1 MIEQIGWSLVSICHS
16 TESPAGG
23 RVVEDWDLIASSLQ
37 GKGQTNELCIL
48 SVKNAE
54 SNKKY
59 TFLHSAF
66 FFSTQMSL
74 FQPVPPIY
82 AYVSLI
88 FCQTFGSKTCVS
100 KIQERNKMTNALW
113 ALPFTH
119 WLVYK

>member
-59 TFLHSAF
+59 KFLHSAF
-66 FFSTQMSL
+66 FFYT
-74 FQPVPPIY
+74 
-82 AYVSLI
+82 YVSFSACPSHKYIRVSYILSN
-88 FCQTFGSKTCVS
+88 FWFKNLCV